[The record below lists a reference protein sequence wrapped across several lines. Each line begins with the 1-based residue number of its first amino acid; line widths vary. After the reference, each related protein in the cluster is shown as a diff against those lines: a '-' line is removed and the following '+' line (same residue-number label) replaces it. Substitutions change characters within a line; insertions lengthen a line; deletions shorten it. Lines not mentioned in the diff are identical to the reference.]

1 MPVAAAKRATRGR
14 GNPEK
19 CRIEKGSQDFAHAVG
34 AEVEAQ
40 QSVPVPHAAVVADDG
55 RHHEL
60 VGDIMGICV
69 RDRRVRIGK
78 AWPLRVNDRVVGFA
92 DAVPT
97 IVAVHRIVA
106 AANGSYRN
114 PGREHRG
121 QASHIALGRLRRRIA
136 SVGEDVKDRQHA
148 GLG

>member
-1 MPVAAAKRATRGR
+1 MAAAKGNARAREPG
-14 GNPEK
+14 E

-34 AEVEAQ
+34 AEVEAE

-78 AWPLRVNDRVVGFA
+78 AWPLRVDDRVVGFA

-97 IVAVHRIVA
+97 IVAVHRVVA

-114 PGREHRG
+114 PGWEHRG

-136 SVGEDVKDRQHA
+136 SVGEDVKYRQHA